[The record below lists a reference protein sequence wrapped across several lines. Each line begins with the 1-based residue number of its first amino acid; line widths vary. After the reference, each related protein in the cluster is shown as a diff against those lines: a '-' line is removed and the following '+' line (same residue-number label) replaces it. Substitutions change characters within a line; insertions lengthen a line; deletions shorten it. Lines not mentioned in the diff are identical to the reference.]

1 MTTAPMPEPAL
12 KGNGSG
18 HISRWLALVMVNISV
33 KKPNPRTG
41 LHFLSSS
48 SLLALAA
55 EPFQLIRL
63 LVGKTTACSRSS
75 HSSRGLKG

>member
-18 HISRWLALVMVNISV
+18 HISRWLALVVVNISV

-48 SLLALAA
+48 SLLALAT
-55 EPFQLIRL
+55 EPFP
-63 LVGKTTACSRSS
+63 AYPASRWEDYSLFS
-75 HSSRGLKG
+75 VISFE